1 MDLGRLAQLLLS
13 GFPPARQPSA
23 RRPGCP
29 PSGRPARASS
39 GARPPAAQKADAGAD
54 SGADWRADRMLADAA
69 TQPKM
74 PPCAAIMRNPTSWNS
89 GKYEAQ
95 QSAMAM

>member
-1 MDLGRLAQLLLS
+1 
-13 GFPPARQPSA
+13 
-23 RRPGCP
+23 
-29 PSGRPARASS
+29 
-39 GARPPAAQKADAGAD
+39 
-54 SGADWRADRMLADAA
+54 MLADAA

-95 QSAMAM
+95 QSAMAMQR